1 MEIRVERDALVDA
14 VNWVARTLPSRT
26 TNPLQTG
33 ILVDIDRDHER
44 PLRLTSSDGES
55 SSQIHIDADIND
67 PAPVLI
73 SGHLFTTIA
82 RALPA
87 APVVITTTESG
98 ARVVCG
104 RTVFKLPVMNA
115 VDYPAIADMPKS
127 CGTVSGANFATAVAQ
142 VAVAAGKI
150 DAMPALSGVRMEVN
164 GPIITFAATD
174 RFRMAMREMAWSP
187 ELTNDET
194 AFLIPAKSLADIA
207 RALTACEAVHL
218 AYTKDGVA
226 TLGFEGDHR
235 RTTTRLMDGE
245 FPKFRNIIPATTAT
259 NATIDTAGFLE
270 MVKRVALVSDKN
282 KPLRLSFT
290 DNEVTVT
297 AGADTDASATDA
309 YECRTRGEGLTIAF
323 NADFLI
329 DGLNALNAPVAGLG
343 MNEPDKPAVLQGLA
357 SHDGEPT
364 GDYRYLLMPVRLT

>member
-14 VNWVARTLPSRT
+14 VNWVARTLPSRST
-26 TNPLQTG
+26 HPLQTG
-33 ILVDIDRDHER
+33 ILIDVDRDHAR

-73 SGHLFTTIA
+73 SGALFATIV

-87 APVVITTTESG
+87 APVVITTTENG
-98 ARVVCG
+98 AQLVCG
-104 RTVFKLPVMNA
+104 RTVFKVPVMNA
-115 VDYPAIADMPKS
+115 ADYPAVLEMPTS
-127 CGTVSGANFATAVAQ
+127 CGTVSGANFAAAVSQ

-150 DAMPALSGVRMEVN
+150 DAMPALSGVRMEIN

-174 RFRMAMREMAWSP
+174 RFRMAMRELAWTP
-187 ELTNDET
+187 ARTIEDT

-207 RALTACEAVHL
+207 RSLTTCEAVHI
-218 AYTKDGVA
+218 AFTQEGVA

-235 RTTTRLMDGE
+235 RTTTRLMDGD
-245 FPKFRNIIPATTAT
+245 FPKFRSIIPSTTAT
-259 NATIDTAGFLE
+259 NVTIDTAGFLE
-270 MVKRVALVSDKN
+270 TVKRVALVSDRN
-282 KPLRLSFT
+282 KPLRLTFSEV
-290 DNEVTVT
+290 EVTVT
-297 AGADTDASATDA
+297 AGADTDATATDVF
-309 YECRTRGEGLTIAF
+309 ECRTRGTGLTIAF

-329 DGLNALNAPVAGLG
+329 DGLNAVNAPVVGLG
-343 MNEPDKPAVLQGLA
+343 MNEPEKPAVLHGLA

-364 GDYRYLLMPVRLT
+364 GDYRYLIMPVRLN